1 MFRAKAIMQAS
12 QTGSR
17 NGIASRFARNATL
30 SLGHMAE
37 QRTH

>member
-1 MFRAKAIMQAS
+1 MFRAKAIKQAS

-17 NGIASRFARNATL
+17 SGIVSRFSRNATL

-37 QRTH
+37 QRAH